1 MNELIKQFENL
12 KNSKDEDE
20 LLDCCY
26 NIKKILT
33 NNINSYKLLIT
44 KEIEPYLKIALS
56 GSSEVHT
63 EVALVTIKMLTMAIK
78 KNPEITIQHFN
89 EIGILEL
96 TFKQITSDSISI
108 SQSVIDLFT
117 TIISNKKYNKCILLN
132 NDEKNDWFNETFKKL
147 VSEYS
152 LPNANKIIF
161 FRILVI
167 GSLLL
172 NLNLNLEE
180 SNTNNSLGIG
190 VPPIETF
197 KPNYS
202 TGNNSIDPTLINS
215 NTKSISNEE
224 KEYNEQVFKK
234 YREPFIT
241 ILVSA
246 FNDSKTAGGGV
257 DQITQ
262 MNILEII
269 EESCKYTVA
278 LQSII
283 NAGMINSLYEIL
295 KKTTINN
302 GGDGDISSESPI
314 LNKIISF
321 LSNVSQLSNEKT
333 EMLFFSN
340 DQYGMKFIEIFKYHL
355 EHSENELSRK
365 LKSTIIASIGIIGR
379 NSKGL
384 DLIIKDQSFVKSYT
398 EFFLSND
405 QETIVTSYNS
415 FSIMLKSNDKIY
427 LVSDKLYQV
436 YRSLPE
442 GLLMSKVSKNYGSP
456 IEEIKMSSFSL
467 IQALCVHSWGASEVI
482 KMPGFFEYLM
492 NRQNE
497 SSKLGKE
504 WKFCIVQTLVNQHKD
519 LFTSNAEWRDRYHQM
534 ESYIKKGIHFI
545 PYESITKI
553 ENEFQS

>member
-1 MNELIKQFENL
+1 MNELIKVFEEL

-33 NNINSYKLLIT
+33 SKINNYTFLVS

-56 GSSEVHT
+56 GEVHT
-63 EVALVTIKMLTMAIK
+63 EVAIVTIKMLAMAIK
-78 KNPEITIQHFN
+78 KDPEMTIQHFN
-89 EIGILEL
+89 ECGILQL
-96 TFKQITSDSISI
+96 VFKQITSNSISI

-117 TIISNKKYNKCILLN
+117 TIISNKNYNKCILLN
-132 NDEKNDWFNETFKKL
+132 SDTNTDWFNETFKKL
-147 VSEYS
+147 VLEYS

-180 SNTNNSLGIG
+180 SITANSNLGIG
-190 VPPIETF
+190 VPQIETI
-197 KPNYS
+197 KPNS
-202 TGNNSIDPTLINS
+202 SIGKNSIDSTIITS
-215 NTKSISNEE
+215 KTKAISKEE
-224 KEYNEQVFKK
+224 EVYNEQVFKK

-241 ILVSA
+241 TLVSA
-246 FNDSKTAGGGV
+246 FNDSSD

-278 LQSII
+278 LESIV
-283 NAGMINSLYEIL
+283 NAGMIKSLYEIL
-295 KKTTINN
+295 KKTTVNE
-302 GGDGDISSESPI
+302 DDDSLSSASPV

-321 LSNVSQLSNEKT
+321 LANVSQLSNEKT
-333 EMLFFSN
+333 EMLFF
-340 DQYGMKFIEIFKYHL
+340 DQKDNESLGRKFIEIFKYHL
-355 EHSENELSRK
+355 DHSENNLSRK
-365 LKSTIIASIGIIGR
+365 LKMTILASVGIIGI

-384 DLIIKDQSFVKSYT
+384 DLIIRDQAFIKSYT

-405 QETIVTSYNS
+405 QDTIVTSYNS
-415 FSIMLKSNDKIY
+415 FSIMLKPNDKIY
-427 LVSDKLYQV
+427 LVSDKLYQI
-436 YRSLPE
+436 YQSLPD
-442 GLLMSKVSKNYGSP
+442 GLLMSKISKNYNSP

-482 KMPGFFEYLM
+482 KIPGFFEYLM

-497 SSKLGKE
+497 STKLGKE
-504 WKFCIVQTLVNQHKD
+504 WKYCIVQTLVNQHKD

-545 PYESITKI
+545 PYESITKV
-553 ENEFQS
+553 ENEFQG

>member
-1 MNELIKQFENL
+1 MNELIKSFEEL
-12 KNSKDEDE
+12 KNSKNEDE

-26 NIKKILT
+26 NIKKTLT
-33 NNINSYKLLIT
+33 NNINSYKLLLT

-63 EVALVTIKMLTMAIK
+63 EVALVTIKMLNMAIK

-89 EIGILEL
+89 EIGILQL
-96 TFKQITSDSISI
+96 VFNQITSDSISI
-108 SQSVIDLFT
+108 SQAVIDLFT
-117 TIISNKKYNKCILLN
+117 TIISNKKYNKPILLN
-132 NDEKNDWFNETFKKL
+132 DYEKSDWFNETFKKL
-147 VSEYS
+147 VLEYS
-152 LPNANKIIF
+152 LANSNKIIF

-180 SNTNNSLGIG
+180 LNTNNSLGVG
-190 VPPIETF
+190 VPQIETF
-197 KPNYS
+197 KPNHS
-202 TGNNSIDPTLINS
+202 IGNNSIDPSIINS
-215 NTKSISNEE
+215 NTKSISKEE
-224 KEYNEQVFKK
+224 EEYNEQVFKK

-241 ILVSA
+241 ILVQA
-246 FNDSKTAGGGV
+246 FNDSTGK

-283 NAGMINSLYEIL
+283 NSGMINSLYEIL
-295 KKTTINN
+295 KKTINDDDD
-302 GGDGDISSESPI
+302 GDSGSDISSAESPI

-321 LSNVSQLSNEKT
+321 LANVSQLSNEKT

-340 DQYGMKFIEIFKYHL
+340 GEFGKKFIEIFKYHL
-355 EHSENELSRK
+355 NHSENELSRK
-365 LKSTIIASIGIIGR
+365 LKMTILASIGIIGK

-384 DLIIKDQSFVKSYT
+384 DLIIKDESFIRSYT

-415 FSIMLKSNDKIY
+415 FAIMLKSNDKIY
-427 LVSDKLYQV
+427 LVSDKLYQI
-436 YRSLPE
+436 YRSLPD
-442 GLLMSKVSKNYGSP
+442 GLLMSKMTKNYSSP
-456 IEEIKMSSFSL
+456 IEEIKTSSFSL

-482 KMPGFFEYLM
+482 KMAGFFEYLM

-497 SSKLGKE
+497 STKLAKE
-504 WKFCIVQTLVNQHKD
+504 WKFCIIQTLVNQHKD
-519 LFTSNAEWRDRYHQM
+519 LFTSSSEWRDRYHQM
-534 ESYIKKGIHFI
+534 ESYLKKGIHFI

-553 ENEFQS
+553 ENEFQG

>member
-1 MNELIKQFENL
+1 MNELIKSFEEL
-12 KNSKDEDE
+12 KNSKNEDE

-26 NIKKILT
+26 NIKKTLT
-33 NNINSYKLLIT
+33 NNINSYKLLVT

-63 EVALVTIKMLTMAIK
+63 EVALVTIKMINMAIK

-89 EIGILEL
+89 ETGILQL
-96 TFKQITSDSISI
+96 VFTLITSDSISI
-108 SQSVIDLFT
+108 SQAVIDLFT
-117 TIISNKKYNKCILLN
+117 TIISNKKYNKPILLN
-132 NDEKNDWFNETFKKL
+132 DNNDNEVKSDWFNETFKKL
-147 VSEYS
+147 VLQYS
-152 LPNANKIIF
+152 LANSNKVIF

-180 SNTNNSLGIG
+180 SNTNNSLGVG
-190 VPPIETF
+190 VPQIETL
-197 KPNYS
+197 KPNHS
-202 TGNNSIDPTLINS
+202 IGNSSIDPLIVNS
-215 NTKSISNEE
+215 NTKSVSKEE
-224 KEYNEQVFKK
+224 EEYNEQVFKK
-234 YREPFIT
+234 YREPFIS

-246 FNDSKTAGGGV
+246 FNDSTGK

-269 EESCKYTVA
+269 QESCKYTVA

-283 NAGMINSLYEIL
+283 NSGMINSLYEIL
-295 KKTTINN
+295 KKTTTN
-302 GGDGDISSESPI
+302 GDGSGDISSESPI

-321 LSNVSQLSNEKT
+321 LANVSQLSNEKT
-333 EMLFFSN
+333 EMLFFIN
-340 DQYGMKFIEIFKYHL
+340 GEYGKKFIEIFKYHL
-355 EHSENELSRK
+355 NHSENELSRK
-365 LKSTIIASIGIIGR
+365 LKMTILASIGVIGK

-384 DLIIKDQSFVKSYT
+384 DLIIRDESFVRSYT

-415 FSIMLKSNDKIY
+415 FSIMLKPNDKIY
-427 LVSDKLYQV
+427 LVSDKLYQI
-436 YRSLPE
+436 YRSLPD
-442 GLLMSKVSKNYGSP
+442 GLLMSKMTKNYNSP
-456 IEEIKMSSFSL
+456 IEEIKMASFSL

-482 KMPGFFEYLM
+482 KMAGFFEYLM

-497 SSKLGKE
+497 STKLAKE
-504 WKFCIVQTLVNQHKD
+504 WKFCIIQTLVNQHKD
-519 LFTSNAEWRDRYHQM
+519 LFTSSSEWRDRYHQM
-534 ESYIKKGIHFI
+534 ESYLKKGIHFV

-553 ENEFQS
+553 ENEFQG